1 MKRKKTK
8 GNEILKIENLL
19 TANEKVDV
27 SSENFKKI
35 MFIYSVGIKEI
46 QTKLEIIQNEFKIF
60 YDYNLI
66 DHITTRIKSPESIKK
81 KMAKKDLEF
90 TYNDMIKNIN
100 DIAGIR
106 VICPLKKDIYSIRNL
121 IEELPGIEIQKDVA
135 EMASRSVELN
145 NLQNIMQ
152 ILNEDVKS
160 LSLEKNSFDY
170 VVTNPPY
177 KKIGTGIINK
187 EDKQIISRH
196 ETTVNL
202 DEWLKVASNLLKDN
216 GAIYM
221 VHRPERLNEIIE
233 NLRKYRLEPKRI
245 RFVYPKV
252 SKDANLVLIKAVKYA
267 NSFLK
272 VEKPLIIYNEDGSY
286 TDEILKIYEEG
297 K

>member
-1 MKRKKTK
+1 MERIDDLQYK
-8 GNEILKIENLL
+8 GLK
-19 TANEKVDV
+19 
-27 SSENFKKI
+27 
-35 MFIYSVGIKEI
+35 
-46 QTKLEIIQNEFKIF
+46 IIQNTDGFCFGVDSVLLTEFAK
-60 YDYNLI
+60 DM
-66 DHITTRIKSPESIKK
+66 KK
-81 KMAKKDLEF
+81 NKTIVDLGTGTGIIGILLSKKVEAS
-90 TYNDMIKNIN
+90 K
-100 DIAGIR
+100 
-106 VICPLKKDIYSIRNL
+106 VI
-121 IEELPGIEIQKDVA
+121 GIEIQKDVA

-145 NLQNIMQ
+145 NLQNTMQ
-152 ILNEDVKS
+152 ILNEDVKN

-177 KKIGTGIINK
+177 KKLGTGIINK

-202 DEWLKVASNLLKDN
+202 DEWIKVASNLLKDN

-245 RFVYPKV
+245 RFVYPKI